1 MTLQQINP
9 DRSRLDRAARDELG
23 DPGDRMA

>member
-1 MTLQQINP
+1 MTRQQINP
-9 DRSRLDRAARDELG
+9 DMSRLDRAARDEVG